1 MNNIES
7 NILLVIHNNSFTSQ
21 RDISAQTGFSLGLV
35 NKTILTLQSEG
46 LLNEN
51 LVVSEKG
58 KALIKENSPKNAI
71 ILAAGVGLRMVPI
84 NTIQP
89 KGLISVKGERIIE
102 RLITQLHKKN
112 ITDITI
118 VVGFMKEKFEY
129 LIDKYNVK
137 LVFNKDYIEKDNLFS
152 LDKVLN
158 KINNTYILQSDV
170 YSFKNPFSN
179 CELNSWCSLSSER
192 TRKSKL
198 KINKQFSISYTNKN
212 APMNQLIGISYI
224 NKNDSIAL
232 KDNVKKYFSESE
244 YDNSKWEEA
253 LFRFNNISVFPK
265 LFKNNQMFEITS
277 YEDLLFIDSNSEQLE
292 SEIINI
298 IEETY
303 GCDVNQINNIKT
315 LKKGMTNRSFSFQIG
330 NDKYIMRI
338 PGEGTDLLINR
349 KQEAEV
355 YKTIKDLHICDD
367 LFYMNPDN
375 GYKIT
380 KFIENSRVCDPYNQ
394 DDLQKCMT
402 RLREFHNLKLK
413 VNHEF
418 NIFQQIEF
426 YESLWNGSASYFEDY
441 KETKKKVLQ
450 LKEYIDSQKKDYC
463 LTHIDAVPDNFL
475 FSDIN
480 GKEEIRLIDWEYAGM
495 QDPHVDIAM
504 FCIYSLYDEKS
515 QIDNLIDLYFQNKC
529 PSETR
534 IKIYCYVTACGL
546 LWSNWCEYKRQLGIE
561 FGEYSIKQYRYAK
574 EYYKIATEEMKKL
587 GAE

>member
-7 NILLVIHNNSFTSQ
+7 NILLAIHNNSFTNQ

-46 LLNEN
+46 LLTAD
-51 LVVSEKG
+51 LVISKEG
-58 KALIKENSPKNAI
+58 SALIQENSPKNAI

-102 RLITQLHKKN
+102 RLINQLHEKN

-137 LVFNKDYIEKDNLFS
+137 LVYNKDYVDKDNLYS
-152 LDKVLN
+152 LNRVSN
-158 KINNTYILQSDV
+158 KINNTYIIQSDV
-170 YSFKNPFSN
+170 YSFTNPFSTS
-179 CELNSWCSLSSER
+179 EFNSWCSLAEER
-192 TRKSKL
+192 TKKL
-198 KINKQFSISYTNKN
+198 KIKVDKQFSISYTNKP
-212 APMNQLIGISYI
+212 AEMNQLIGISYI
-224 NKNDSIAL
+224 NKNDSEILVENIKNCLTNFDCEA
-232 KDNVKKYFSESE
+232 
-244 YDNSKWEEA
+244 SKWEES
-253 LFRFNNISVFPK
+253 LFKYNNISVFPK
-265 LFKNNQMFEITS
+265 LFKNNQMYEITS

-292 SEIINI
+292 SEIIKI
-298 IEETY
+298 IKETY
-303 GCDVNQINNIKT
+303 CCSLGNIHNIKT

-394 DDLQKCMT
+394 DDLQKCMN

-441 KETKKKVLQ
+441 KETKQKVLQ

-504 FCIYSLYDEKS
+504 FCIYSLYENKR
-515 QIDNLIDLYFQNKC
+515 QIDNLIDLYFQNNC
-529 PSETR
+529 SQETR
-534 IKIYCYVTACGL
+534 IKIYCYVAACGL

-561 FGEYSIKQYRYAK
+561 FGEYSMKQYRYAK